1 MNNTKP
7 AILIAYT
14 GEIPTHIEAVL
25 VPKNWDGDVDS
36 LPFSVASNHIITDS
50 LVRVNPAIL
59 SY

>member
-1 MNNTKP
+1 MNNKT

-14 GEIPTHIEAVL
+14 GEIPSHIEAVL
-25 VPKNWDGDVDS
+25 VPKNWDGNVES
-36 LPFSVASNHIITDS
+36 LPFSVASNHVITDS

>member
-1 MNNTKP
+1 MNNKP

-14 GEIPTHIEAVL
+14 GEIPSHIEAVL
-25 VPKNWDGDVDS
+25 VPKNWDGNVES
-36 LPFSVASNHIITDS
+36 LPFSVASNHVITDS